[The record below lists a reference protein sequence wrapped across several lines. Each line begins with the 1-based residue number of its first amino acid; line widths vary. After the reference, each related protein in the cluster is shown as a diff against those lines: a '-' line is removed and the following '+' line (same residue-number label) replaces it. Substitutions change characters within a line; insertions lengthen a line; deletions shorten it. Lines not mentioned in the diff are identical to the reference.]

1 MNQARPSVEAPAA
14 IDQMMAPRENTGSG
28 MLPTGE
34 ECVRM
39 RDVEIERPSLPQE
52 LPSDVGIEGPVID
65 FLVRTDTGRLAFIT
79 DVGADL
85 APVVIGQGR
94 GTNTRSPEYPLATAF
109 VPAKHFRETS
119 GRTIERVVIHITDGQ
134 PDHNRTAAYFQDPD
148 ADGQTVYASA
158 HYIVGRA
165 GEVLQLVEH
174 RHVAF
179 HACSANSNS
188 IGIEHCARSPRE
200 WGRSDPGMLPTP
212 EQYLASA
219 RLVRFLCD
227 QFGIPIDRQ
236 HILGHCEADPKTTHT
251 DCPNGVWDWDGYMRL
266 IEQAGDAS
274 LSPSQCA
281 HGP

>member
-1 MNQARPSVEAPAA
+1 MSDTKSERQASQESVAPEA
-14 IDQMMAPRENTGSG
+14 
-28 MLPTGE
+28 
-34 ECVRM
+34 
-39 RDVEIERPSLPQE
+39 
-52 LPSDVGIEGPVID
+52 GIEGPVTD
-65 FLVRTDTGRLAFIT
+65 FLVRTQSGQVAFIT
-79 DVGADL
+79 DVGAEE
-85 APVVIGQGR
+85 APVVLGGGR
-94 GTNTRSPEYPLATAF
+94 GSAVPSPEYPLATEF

-119 GRTIERVVIHITDGQ
+119 GRTIERIVIHITDGQ
-134 PDHNRTAAYFQDPD
+134 PDHNRTSAYFQNPD

-188 IGIEHCARSPRE
+188 IGIEHCARSPKE

-219 RLVRFLCD
+219 RLVRFLCN
-227 QFGIPIDRQ
+227 QFGIPIDRN
-236 HILGHCEADPKTTHT
+236 HILGHCEADPKTSHT
-251 DCPNGVWDWDGYMRL
+251 DCPNGVWDWEVYMRL
-266 IEQAGDAS
+266 IEQADEPAAS
-274 LSPSQCA
+274 QTQCA